1 MLERLNQALEHI
13 EGRLEQQVDVTE
25 LAYIAATSEYHL
37 RRMFSALAGMP
48 LSEYV
53 RRRRLTVAGAAV
65 LAGRESLLE
74 IAVRYGYGSGEA
86 FARAFRAM
94 HGIGPGEARR
104 TGTVLVSQPRL
115 AFRLT
120 VEGSSSMRYRVV
132 DRPDFSVVGL
142 KARVPLVHTGPNQ
155 AIIDFVR
162 GIDPR
167 MLERLEKLSDQEPQG
182 IVAVCDDLDPSRAEG
197 TELDYY
203 HGVVTSAAAS
213 EGTTVLSVPAAPG
226 RSSPPP
232 GRPRRPSR
240 NCGGTCSPSGSP
252 PPRTAA
258 APAPRSSAPACP
270 PTGPRPM
277 PSCGSRWSGT
287 GAEHDTEPMGAELRP
302 SASDGRRRSR
312 LKHSVG
318 AGPGGDP
325 S

>member
-25 LAYIAATSEYHL
+25 LARIAATSEYHL

-53 RRRRLTVAGAAV
+53 RRRRLTVAGAEV

-104 TGTVLVSQPRL
+104 TGAVLVSQPRL

-203 HGVVTSAAAS
+203 HGVITSAAAS
-213 EGTTVLSVPAAPG
+213 EGTTVLSVPA
-226 RSSPPP
+226 
-232 GRPRRPSR
+232 
-240 NCGGTCSPSGSP
+240 GTWAVFTTSG
-252 PPRTAA
+252 
-258 APAPRSSAPACP
+258 PAPQAIQELWRDVFTQWFPSTPYRSRPGPEILRTRLSAD
-270 PTGPRPM
+270 
-277 PSCGSRWSGT
+277 GT
-287 GAEHDTEPMGAELRP
+287 EADAELWLPVER
-302 SASDGRRRSR
+302 DRG
-312 LKHSVG
+312 
-318 AGPGGDP
+318 
-325 S
+325 

>member
-25 LAYIAATSEYHL
+25 LACIAATSEYHL

-53 RRRRLTVAGAAV
+53 RRRRLTVAGAEV

-104 TGTVLVSQPRL
+104 TGAVLVSQPRL

-203 HGVVTSAAAS
+203 QGVITSAAAS
-213 EGTTVLSVPAAPG
+213 EGTTVLSVPA
-226 RSSPPP
+226 
-232 GRPRRPSR
+232 
-240 NCGGTCSPSGSP
+240 GTWAVFTTSG
-252 PPRTAA
+252 
-258 APAPRSSAPACP
+258 PAPQAIQELWRDVFTQWFPSTPYRSRPGPEILRTRLSAD
-270 PTGPRPM
+270 
-277 PSCGSRWSGT
+277 GT
-287 GAEHDTEPMGAELRP
+287 EADAELWLPVER
-302 SASDGRRRSR
+302 DRG
-312 LKHSVG
+312 
-318 AGPGGDP
+318 
-325 S
+325 